1 MFVGGSM
8 KAHRRKALT
17 TKANTSLSI
26 WMARVVASSDSTSVG
41 DVCWCVFLD
50 SLVADA
56 STAAATAAPATA
68 TLVEAVFVVD
78 LMLERMNE
86 LSSLSDRLERVVCDD
101 DDEDADEPV
110 RFLSEAKLTAER
122 DAGGARGFA
131 GTAALARLLN
141 ELNDAR
147 ALTLAVDDDAAAFDR
162 SNETE
167 LLNLATCC
175 CGCCSMMIVCSCRC
189 RLSHGVRLEKEA
201 DDLKNGV
208 RDPVVAV
215 AAVEAT

>member
-1 MFVGGSM
+1 MRLFVGGSM

-50 SLVADA
+50 SLGADA
-56 STAAATAAPATA
+56 STAAAAV
-68 TLVEAVFVVD
+68 VETVFVVGG

-167 LLNLATCC
+167 LDEAAWPTDRRCSRLLLLLA
-175 CGCCSMMIVCSCRC
+175 
-189 RLSHGVRLEKEA
+189 
-201 DDLKNGV
+201 
-208 RDPVVAV
+208 VVAV
-215 AAVEAT
+215 VAVVALEAT

>member
-1 MFVGGSM
+1 
-8 KAHRRKALT
+8 
-17 TKANTSLSI
+17 
-26 WMARVVASSDSTSVG
+26 
-41 DVCWCVFLD
+41 
-50 SLVADA
+50 
-56 STAAATAAPATA
+56 
-68 TLVEAVFVVD
+68 
-78 LMLERMNE
+78 MLERMNE

-162 SNETE
+162 SNDTE
-167 LLNLATCC
+167 LLNLATCCC

-208 RDPVVAV
+208 RDG
-215 AAVEAT
+215 